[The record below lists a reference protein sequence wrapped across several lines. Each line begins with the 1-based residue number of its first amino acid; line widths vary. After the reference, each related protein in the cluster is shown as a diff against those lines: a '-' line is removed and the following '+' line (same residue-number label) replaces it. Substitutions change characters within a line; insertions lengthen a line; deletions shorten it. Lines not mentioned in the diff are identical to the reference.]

1 MHKNFI
7 HKVKVYYEDTDLGG
21 VVYHA
26 NYLKFFERARTEA
39 LITLGF
45 SNKKIKDIFKVIIV
59 VKSCRIDY
67 KKPAY
72 LEDELLVKSFVKSTT
87 KASLLMSQQISNK
100 EDLIAEAT
108 IHLVF
113 INEKSKPIK
122 IPEILLEYF
131 KPYTEIN

>member
-1 MHKNFI
+1 
-7 HKVKVYYEDTDLGG
+7 
-21 VVYHA
+21 
-26 NYLKFFERARTEA
+26 
-39 LITLGF
+39 
-45 SNKKIKDIFKVIIV
+45 
-59 VKSCRIDY
+59 
-67 KKPAY
+67 
-72 LEDELLVKSFVKSTT
+72 
-87 KASLLMSQQISNK
+87 MSQQISNK